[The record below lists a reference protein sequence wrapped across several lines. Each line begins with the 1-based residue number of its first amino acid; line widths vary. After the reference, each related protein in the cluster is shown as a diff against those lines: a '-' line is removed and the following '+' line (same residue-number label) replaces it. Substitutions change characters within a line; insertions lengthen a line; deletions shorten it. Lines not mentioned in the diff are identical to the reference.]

1 VGGVARGRGPEG
13 KLAAGVDARQRVETA
28 LSRLAPLTRRLVERA
43 CLEDEGL
50 EAIER
55 SFGWPQRSAKLA
67 LKLALAQLASG

>member
-1 VGGVARGRGPEG
+1 
-13 KLAAGVDARQRVETA
+13 
-28 LSRLAPLTRRLVERA
+28 LVERA